1 MHADIRQRTASSR
14 PEQENLTTGAVKS
27 RTTALLRISYID
39 SPITDLPPNAT
50 HGGIIYDIIIYYGR
64 RFIVEISGPRRR
76 RKHVIRGRC
85 AQRAFRHIGIYT

>member
-27 RTTALLRISYID
+27 RTTALLWISYID

-50 HGGIIYDIIIYYGR
+50 HGGIIYTILLYIMVADLLS
-64 RFIVEISGPRRR
+64 RFLVQDDVVNTLYVVAVHS
-76 RKHVIRGRC
+76 V
-85 AQRAFRHIGIYT
+85 